1 MGRTNG
7 KVIED
12 IQELNRG
19 NVVIVESKEMVD
31 IIEEAM
37 EIKLFVQSIDKG
49 NGICYYLLKIEN
61 PFIAYNKWTR
71 KLVRMNEKRLKE
83 NRFNKF
89 LISQFVIFFVSLS
102 MTLIEVPTL
111 VPVILILLSFC
122 TIIYFRDILFK

>member
-61 PFIAYNKWTR
+61 PFIVNNKWTR

-111 VPVILILLSFC
+111 APVILILLSFC

>member
-7 KVIED
+7 KVIDD

-111 VPVILILLSFC
+111 APVILILLSFC

>member
-111 VPVILILLSFC
+111 APVILILLSFC